1 MNRLRARGDLT
12 DVTFHSGE
20 TLTAFEASV
29 AKKQPSAKKIEI
41 LTAPSRAQKGHY
53 EEAPRP
59 LG

>member
-1 MNRLRARGDLT
+1 M
-12 DVTFHSGE
+12 TFHSGE